1 LLCLYFCDWAFPHMC
16 TLHRTW
22 PISLLI
28 LGSVF
33 GDRVVFYWD
42 YYYVTSTRLRVYRAS
57 SAFRR
62 QFLGDVATC
71 ESPETGRDATRRDST
86 RLDSRATTNCAE
98 TRPPSPITSLSRATQ
113 ERAGGDVRS
122 AADCDQ
128 SGTAAAAAAA
138 ATHSTRVCSDNGS
151 STNSPRRCNTF
162 TDRVSRQGNAIGRVR
177 PAVRFSYFIQ
187 RVL

>member
-1 LLCLYFCDWAFPHMC
+1 MFVFLRLDTSTHVYFAQNVAYFPFDSWLSFRRPCRLLWGLLLRDVNEASR
-16 TLHRTW
+16 LSSVVGISA
-22 PISLLI
+22 PISRRRR
-28 LGSVF
+28 
-33 GDRVVFYWD
+33 D
-42 YYYVTSTRLRVYRAS
+42 LRVA
-57 SAFRR
+57 
-62 QFLGDVATC
+62 
-71 ESPETGRDATRRDST
+71 RDRTRRDAT

-98 TRPPSPITSLSRATQ
+98 TRPPSPITSVSRATQ
-113 ERAGGDVRS
+113 QRAGGDVRS

-128 SGTAAAAAAA
+128 SGTTAAAAAAA
-138 ATHSTRVCSDNGS
+138 ASQSTRACSDNGS